1 MGKNQNSSNQNS
13 KKYMNGRM
21 TPPEDSEDQS
31 CSSEIIKS
39 STHSLDTPTNGAQN
53 ANILNLSNN
62 NSSSDSKLKVWT
74 TKDKF
79 DKTKNYVNHSL
90 VSLKILKSK
99 MREVLN
105 QNINIKS
112 PNKGVNEMNDFKDVE
127 ITIEKVK
134 KILDTCYQIEKS
146 HISHQLNDSSIS
158 VDKTSK
164 QTLSSKIAEERERR
178 RELKTQSQNAIYVVI
193 QRWSVKD

>member
-1 MGKNQNSSNQNS
+1 
-13 KKYMNGRM
+13 
-21 TPPEDSEDQS
+21 
-31 CSSEIIKS
+31 
-39 STHSLDTPTNGAQN
+39 
-53 ANILNLSNN
+53 
-62 NSSSDSKLKVWT
+62 
-74 TKDKF
+74 
-79 DKTKNYVNHSL
+79 
-90 VSLKILKSK
+90 